1 MKFTTFGRPA
11 LSGMN
16 RNVAPDFLN
25 AMTGWSL
32 EGNLLYKTV
41 DQGVTWTALPASTV
55 LQSKLLEYP
64 EVVKLQF
71 ISSDVGWLLI
81 SKEEERRS
89 ILLQTTNGG
98 ESWRVM

>member
-1 MKFTTFGRPA
+1 
-11 LSGMN
+11 MN

-71 ISSDVGWLLI
+71 ISNDVGWLLI
-81 SKEEERRS
+81 SKEEDRKS